1 MSHDPRNNL
10 LDAIRKGK
18 QLKKVE
24 EKTQVQ
30 KQPSDFDTMNVASIL
45 ARRVAFVS
53 DSESDDEDD
62 EYDDDDDW
70 D

>member
-1 MSHDPRNNL
+1 M
-10 LDAIRKGK
+10 
-18 QLKKVE
+18 E